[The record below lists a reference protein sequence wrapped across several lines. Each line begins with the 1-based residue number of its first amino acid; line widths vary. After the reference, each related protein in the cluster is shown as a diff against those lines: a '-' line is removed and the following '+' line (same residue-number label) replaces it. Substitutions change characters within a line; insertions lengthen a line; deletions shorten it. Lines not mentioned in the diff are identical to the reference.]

1 MAVSVFKRMLV
12 PIDGTL
18 QSAAVVPYAAALA
31 QALNCEVDVLL
42 VEPIDGARLPHP
54 DHHRQAAEEDAPR
67 GATAVGTRTPAH
79 IREANERYV
88 RHHVEEFEALGVK
101 ATGRVAWGYAVESIL
116 AAALELRSD
125 VIAMASRKMVNFQQ
139 RETGSVSEEVLWRSK
154 LPVLMVASG

>member
-1 MAVSVFKRMLV
+1 MLV

-31 QALNCEVDVLL
+31 QQLGCEVDLLL
-42 VEPIDGARLPHP
+42 VEPVEGARLPHP
-54 DHHRQAAEEDAPR
+54 DHHRPAPEEHR
-67 GATAVGTRTPAH
+67 SSTVVGTRTPSH
-79 IREANERYV
+79 VRQANERYV

-101 ATGRVAWGYAVESIL
+101 ATGRVAWGLAAESIL

-125 VIAMASRKMVNFQQ
+125 VIAMTSRKMANFTQ

-154 LPVLMVASG
+154 LPVLLIAAN